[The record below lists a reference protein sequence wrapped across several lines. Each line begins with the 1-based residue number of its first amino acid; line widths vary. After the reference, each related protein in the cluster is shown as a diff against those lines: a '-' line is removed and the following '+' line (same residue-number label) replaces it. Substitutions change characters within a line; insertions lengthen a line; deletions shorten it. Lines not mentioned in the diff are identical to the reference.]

1 VGGVSGRVVALAAAL
16 GGLLAVVA
24 AASAVSAPASEGGGL
39 GLPEWVVAYAYATLV
54 LVALAG
60 IPTLVLLGIRE
71 LPEDGR
77 NGRQRWLSPLV
88 LAALVVVAVA
98 ISSRSDGRLSEILA
112 RLRVVEPTAAEAEA
126 ARPPEPAWLPV
137 LVASAIAVGGVVV
150 LGRRSR
156 PRRQGLGDRLE
167 AALGQPLADLRDEPD
182 VRRAIVA
189 AFARLELALEAAG
202 APRGPGEAPLEYVGR
217 VLGEL
222 DVPPEP
228 LDELA
233 SLFEQAKFS
242 LHALDEA
249 DREAAID
256 ALEAVR
262 EALR

>member
-1 VGGVSGRVVALAAAL
+1 MNRRVVALAAGL
-16 GGLLAVVA
+16 GALLAVVA
-24 AASAVSAPASEGGGL
+24 ASSAVSSSSSEGARL
-39 GLPEWVVAYAYATLV
+39 WLPEWVVTYAYAALV

-71 LPEDGR
+71 LPDARR

-88 LAALVVVAVA
+88 LATLVVVAVA
-98 ISSRSDGRLSEILA
+98 ISSRSDGRLSEILS
-112 RLRVVEPTAAEAEA
+112 RLRVVEPTAQEAEA

-137 LVASAIAVGGVVV
+137 LLASAIAVGGVVV

-167 AALGQPLADLRDEPD
+167 AALAQPLADLRDEPD

-189 AFARLELALEAAG
+189 AFARLETALEAAG

-228 LDELA
+228 LDGLA

-242 LHALDEA
+242 LHPLGED
-249 DREAAID
+249 DREAAIQ

>member
-1 VGGVSGRVVALAAAL
+1 VGGVNRRVVALAAAL

-24 AASAVSAPASEGGGL
+24 AASAVSAPPSEAGGL
-39 GLPEWVVAYAYATLV
+39 GLPEWVVSYVYATLV

-71 LPEDGR
+71 LPDSRR
-77 NGRQRWLSPLV
+77 NGKQRWLSPLV

-98 ISSRSDGRLSEILA
+98 VSSRSDGRLSEILS

-137 LVASAIAVGGVVV
+137 LLASAIAVGGVVV
-150 LGRRSR
+150 IGRRSR

-167 AALGQPLADLRDEPD
+167 AALAQPLADLRDEPD

-202 APRGPGEAPLEYVGR
+202 APRRPGEAPLEYVGR

-242 LHALDEA
+242 LHALDEG

-256 ALEAVR
+256 ALEVVR

>member
-1 VGGVSGRVVALAAAL
+1 MNRRVVALAAAL
-16 GGLLAVVA
+16 GALLAVVA
-24 AASAVSAPASEGGGL
+24 AASAVSTPAPEGGGL
-39 GLPEWVVAYAYATLV
+39 GLPEWVVTYAYAVLV
-54 LVALAG
+54 LVGLAG

-71 LPEDGR
+71 LPEARRTGK
-77 NGRQRWLSPLV
+77 QRWLSPLV

-98 ISSRSDGRLSEILA
+98 ISSRSDGRLSEILS
-112 RLRVVEPTAAEAEA
+112 RLRVAEPTTAEADA

-167 AALGQPLADLRDEPD
+167 AALAQPLADLRDEPD

-202 APRGPGEAPLEYVGR
+202 APRDARRGAARVRRAACSASSTSRPQPLAG
-217 VLGEL
+217 
-222 DVPPEP
+222 
-228 LDELA
+228 LA

-242 LHALDEA
+242 LHALDEG
-249 DREAAID
+249 DREAAIG

>member
-1 VGGVSGRVVALAAAL
+1 MNRRVVALGAAL

-24 AASAVSAPASEGGGL
+24 AASAVSSPAAEGGGL
-39 GLPEWVVAYAYATLV
+39 GLPEWVVTYAYAGLV

-71 LPEDGR
+71 LPDARHDGK
-77 NGRQRWLSPLV
+77 QRWLSPLV

-98 ISSRSDGRLSEILA
+98 ISSRADGRLSEILS
-112 RLRVVEPTAAEAEA
+112 RLRVVEPTAQEAEA

-137 LVASAIAVGGVVV
+137 LLASAIAVGGVVV

-156 PRRQGLGDRLE
+156 PRRRGLGDRLE
-167 AALGQPLADLRDEPD
+167 GALALPLADLRDEPD

-202 APRGPGEAPLEYVGR
+202 APRGTGEAPLEYVGR

-242 LHALDEA
+242 LHALDED
-249 DREAAID
+249 DREAAIA

>member
-1 VGGVSGRVVALAAAL
+1 MNRRVVALASVL
-16 GGLLAVVA
+16 GGLLATVA
-24 AASAVSAPASEGGGL
+24 AASRVSAPASESAGV
-39 GLPEWVVAYAYATLV
+39 GLPEWVVTYAYAGLV
-54 LVALAG
+54 VVALAG

-71 LPEDGR
+71 LPESR
-77 NGRQRWLSPLV
+77 RKSKQRWLSPLV
-88 LAALVVVAVA
+88 LAVLVVVAVV
-98 ISSRSDGRLSEILA
+98 ISSRSDGRLSEILS
-112 RLRVVEPTAAEAEA
+112 RLRVVEPTAQDAEA

-137 LVASAIAVGGVVV
+137 LLASAIAVGGVVV

-167 AALGQPLADLRDEPD
+167 AALALPLADLRDEPD

-202 APRGPGEAPLEYVGR
+202 APRDPGEAPLEYVGR

-242 LHALDEA
+242 LHALGED
-249 DREAAID
+249 DREAAIA

>member
-1 VGGVSGRVVALAAAL
+1 VGRVNRRVVALAGAL

-39 GLPEWVVAYAYATLV
+39 ELPEWVVTYVYATLV

-71 LPEDGR
+71 LPDARRSGK
-77 NGRQRWLSPLV
+77 QRWLSPLV
-88 LAALVVVAVA
+88 LAALVVAAVAV
-98 ISSRSDGRLSEILA
+98 SSRSDGRLSEILS

-137 LVASAIAVGGVVV
+137 LLASAIAVGGVVV

-156 PRRQGLGDRLE
+156 PRRGLGDRLE
-167 AALGQPLADLRDEPD
+167 AALAQPLADLRDEPD

-202 APRGPGEAPLEYVGR
+202 APRAPGEAPLEFVGR

-222 DVPPEP
+222 DVPPRP

-242 LHALDEA
+242 LHPLDER

>member
-1 VGGVSGRVVALAAAL
+1 MNRRVVALAAAL

-24 AASAVSAPASEGGGL
+24 AASGVSSQTAEGGAL
-39 GLPEWVVAYAYATLV
+39 GLPEWVVTYAYAALV

-71 LPEDGR
+71 IPDARRKGT
-77 NGRQRWLSPLV
+77 QRWLSPLV

-98 ISSRSDGRLSEILA
+98 ISSRSDGRLSEILS
-112 RLRVVEPTAAEAEA
+112 RLRVVEPTAEEANA

-137 LVASAIAVGGVVV
+137 LLASAIAVGGVVV

-167 AALGQPLADLRDEPD
+167 AALAQPLADLRDEPD

-202 APRGPGEAPLEYVGR
+202 APRDPGEAPLEYVGR

-242 LHALDEA
+242 LHPLDED
-249 DREAAID
+249 DREAAIG

>member
-1 VGGVSGRVVALAAAL
+1 MNRRVVALAAAL

-39 GLPEWVVAYAYATLV
+39 GLPEWVVTYGYAALV
-54 LVALAG
+54 LVALVG

-71 LPEDGR
+71 LPEARRTGK
-77 NGRQRWLSPLV
+77 QRWLSPLV

-167 AALGQPLADLRDEPD
+167 AALALPLADLRDEPD
-182 VRRAIVA
+182 VRRAIVRGLRAPGACARGRRRA
-189 AFARLELALEAAG
+189 ARARRGAARVRRPRPRRARRPAG
-202 APRGPGEAPLEYVGR
+202 AARRARVRSSSRRSSASTRSTRTTARPRSRRSKP
-217 VLGEL
+217 
-222 DVPPEP
+222 
-228 LDELA
+228 
-233 SLFEQAKFS
+233 S
-242 LHALDEA
+242 
-249 DREAAID
+249 
-256 ALEAVR
+256 R

>member
-1 VGGVSGRVVALAAAL
+1 MNRRVVALAAAL

-24 AASAVSAPASEGGGL
+24 AASAVSTPASEGGGL
-39 GLPEWVVAYAYATLV
+39 GLPEWVVTYSYAVLV
-54 LVALAG
+54 LVSLAG

-71 LPEDGR
+71 LPEAKRTGK
-77 NGRQRWLSPLV
+77 QHWLSPLV

-167 AALGQPLADLRDEPD
+167 AALALPLADLRDEPD

-222 DVPPEP
+222 DVPPAP
-228 LDELA
+228 LAELA
-233 SLFEQAKFS
+233 FLFEQAKFS
-242 LHALDEA
+242 LHALDEE
-249 DREAAID
+249 DREAAIG

>member
-1 VGGVSGRVVALAAAL
+1 MNRRVVALAAAL
-16 GGLLAVVA
+16 GALLAVVA
-24 AASAVSAPASEGGGL
+24 AASAVSTPAPEGGGL
-39 GLPEWVVAYAYATLV
+39 GLPEWVVTYAYAVLV
-54 LVALAG
+54 LVGLAG

-71 LPEDGR
+71 LPEARRTGK
-77 NGRQRWLSPLV
+77 QRWLSPLV

-98 ISSRSDGRLSEILA
+98 ISSRSDGRLSEILS
-112 RLRVVEPTAAEAEA
+112 RLRVAEPTTAEAEA

-167 AALGQPLADLRDEPD
+167 AALAQPLADLRDEPD

-202 APRGPGEAPLEYVGR
+202 APRDPGEAPLEYVAR

-222 DVPPEP
+222 DVPPAP
-228 LDELA
+228 LAGLA

-242 LHALDEA
+242 LHALDEG
-249 DREAAID
+249 DREAAIG